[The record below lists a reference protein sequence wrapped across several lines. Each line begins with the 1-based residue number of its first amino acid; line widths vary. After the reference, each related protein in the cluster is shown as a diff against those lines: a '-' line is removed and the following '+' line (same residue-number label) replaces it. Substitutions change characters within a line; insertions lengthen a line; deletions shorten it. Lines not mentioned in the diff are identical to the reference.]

1 MTDTTS
7 RGRLLAETGHA
18 ILTMGVANFDS
29 YLKLSSDFERDVF
42 LRALFDDNDVVYMVF
57 WLNELEYT
65 FLPVKGDRALAA
77 AGPATKADALFV
89 PSFEAAVSLGMDL
102 GDADARQYLPKLTP
116 SHIPPTSRFR
126 PFDEAPLAAAEER
139 RRRRDA
145 KRAKEAAR
153 G

>member
-7 RGRLLAETGHA
+7 RDRLLAETGHA
-18 ILTMGVANFDS
+18 IFTMGVANFDS
-29 YLKLSSDFERDVF
+29 YLKLASDFEREAF

-57 WLNELEYT
+57 WLNLLEYT

-102 GDADARQYLPKLTP
+102 GDADARRYLPTLTP

-126 PFDEAPLAAAEER
+126 PFNEELLTAAEER
-139 RRRRDA
+139 RQRRAA
-145 KRAKEAAR
+145 KRSRGAAR